1 MGFSWSFGLTNSVQP
16 NSLAVKNKSKKK
28 MQSKFNIKWIK
39 KTTRPYFMNTYD
51 RPHSANPK

>member
-39 KTTRPYFMNTYD
+39 KNNQALLYEYIRQASF
-51 RPHSANPK
+51 S

>member
-28 MQSKFNIKWIK
+28 CKQNLILNGK
-39 KTTRPYFMNTYD
+39 KPTRPYLMSTYD

>member
-39 KTTRPYFMNTYD
+39 KNNQALLYEYI
-51 RPHSANPK
+51 